1 MIAELINIL
10 LVMQIFTLLNPL
22 SSLPML
28 FMAYKN
34 KLNVKRVS
42 IQAVILALIIAITM
56 ILIGPLM
63 FKLFGISINAFRIA
77 GGVVLFLLGIDTIR
91 EKEEEEVEKA
101 KPADSIIA
109 IIATPMLTGP
119 ATISFLTIK
128 TIEIGFIHV
137 FLNLLIAFVLVFIVF
152 YLLASMIPKL
162 NRTIVGILSKIL
174 GLFLTAMA
182 LEMMFN
188 GLKGIFL
195 I

>member
-162 NRTIVGILSKIL
+162 NRTIVGILSRIL